1 MNRLLEIGFQ
11 PAGHWLLEGNQ
22 LTFELARHSA
32 QKNILYAF
40 VCDGEVKYVGKTTRT
55 LATRMA
61 GYKRPGKTQTTNI
74 NNHRRIRK
82 FLAGGVTVE
91 IFALPDNGLLHYGR
105 FHLNLAAAL
114 EDDIIRTIN
123 PEWNGGRT
131 EPVSEPPE
139 PTAPEDSPM
148 PPAVGSFAFTLHATD
163 FRSGFFNVG
172 VSSQGYLGADGET
185 VELLL
190 GGESRPVLG
199 TINRRANINAT
210 PRVMGGTAL
219 RDWFQANASVGDSI
233 GVEVSS
239 PTSVRLT
246 RSSGQSAIVADRS
259 GPV

>member
-11 PAGHWLLEGNQ
+11 PAGHWLLEGDQ
-22 LTFELARHSA
+22 LTFELARHST

-55 LATRMA
+55 LAARMA

-74 NNHRRIRK
+74 NNHRRIREL
-82 FLAGGVTVE
+82 LAGGVAVE

-139 PTAPEDSPM
+139 PTAAEDSP
-148 PPAVGSFAFTLHATD
+148 PAAVGSFAFTLQPTY
-163 FRSGFFNVG
+163 FRSGFFNIG

-185 VELLL
+185 IELFLS
-190 GGESRPVLG
+190 GESRPVLG
-199 TINRRANINAT
+199 TINRRANTNAT

-219 RDWFQANASVGDSI
+219 RDWFQANASAGDSI
-233 GVEVSS
+233 GIEVSS
-239 PTSVRLT
+239 PTSIRLT
-246 RSSGQSAIVADRS
+246 RNGGQSAIVADRP
-259 GPV
+259 GPA